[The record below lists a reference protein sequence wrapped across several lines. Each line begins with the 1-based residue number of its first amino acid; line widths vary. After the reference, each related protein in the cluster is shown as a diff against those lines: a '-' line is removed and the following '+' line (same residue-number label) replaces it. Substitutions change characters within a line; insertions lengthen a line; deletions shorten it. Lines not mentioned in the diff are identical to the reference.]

1 MDRLEEFI
9 KSGRLKGGE
18 PEDGGIDALIEA
30 ADITR
35 ELLSERRLSDISALI
50 RCAAGGR
57 CYEALSWILDILQ
70 EAYEDGG
77 SGACGEAG
85 GDAPDGKAGGAALP
99 DLVCELGRRVE
110 DFDAFAVALGVDY
123 TPLRDEVEIL
133 YDEHGEPHAFFNTCS
148 YRTGWSHVY
157 LVAAENFDA
166 KDFDYILYR
175 LLITGKSMAGES

>member
-9 KSGRLKGGE
+9 ESSRLKGGE
-18 PEDGGIDALIEA
+18 PEDGGMDVLIEA

-35 ELLSERRLSDISALI
+35 ELLSEGRLSDISALI
-50 RCAAGGR
+50 RCAASGR

-77 SGACGEAG
+77 SGACGEDG
-85 GDAPDGKAGGAALP
+85 GLP

-175 LLITGKSMAGES
+175 LLITGKSMTGES

>member
-9 KSGRLKGGE
+9 KCGRLKGGE
-18 PEDGGIDALIEA
+18 PEDGGMDALIEA

-35 ELLSERRLSDISALI
+35 ELLSEGRLSDISALI

-70 EAYEDGG
+70 EAYEDG
-77 SGACGEAG
+77 EDG
-85 GDAPDGKAGGAALP
+85 GLP

-166 KDFDYILYR
+166 KDFDYILYI